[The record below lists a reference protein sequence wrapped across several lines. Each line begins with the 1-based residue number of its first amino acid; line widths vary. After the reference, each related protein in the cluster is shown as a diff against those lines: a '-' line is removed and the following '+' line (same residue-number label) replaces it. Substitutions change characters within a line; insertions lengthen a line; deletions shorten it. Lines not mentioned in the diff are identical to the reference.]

1 MWKTLFVVLA
11 IASVIMFLLG
21 VYLGFS
27 NVYLSAS
34 LLCVGAIVL
43 FPALQALYAHS
54 MRTLIDRRT
63 FGLKYMTIKSMGQQ
77 AAPLIK
83 DVGVQHA

>member
-43 FPALQALYAHS
+43 FPALQALYAHPYRS
-54 MRTLIDRRT
+54 PNIWT
-63 FGLKYMTIKSMGQQ
+63 
-77 AAPLIK
+77 
-83 DVGVQHA
+83 